1 MISVVASI
9 RVKEGEQE
17 GFEEV
22 ALTLAGLVRENEPD
36 CLYYALH
43 RSEDPLVYVF
53 VERYTDMDAIENHRN
68 SAHFKEWGAKM
79 GPHMDGRPDIMRL
92 EEIEI

>member
-9 RVKEGEQE
+9 RVKDGEQE
-17 GFEEV
+17 AFEEV
-22 ALTLAGLVRENEPD
+22 ARNLAGLVRENEPD

-53 VERYTDMDAIENHRN
+53 VERYTDLDAIENHRK

>member
-1 MISVVASI
+1 MISVVATI
-9 RVKEGEQE
+9 RIKDGEQA

-22 ALTLAGLVRENEPD
+22 ARNLVGLVRENEPD

-43 RSEDPLVYVF
+43 RSDDPLAYVF
-53 VERYTDMDAIENHRN
+53 VERYTGLDAIENHRN

-79 GPHMDGRPDIMRL
+79 APHMAGRPEIMRL
-92 EEIEI
+92 EEIEL